1 MTGQVQPQSVV
12 TNISAKQDSP
22 VERQAQQWKQG
33 IDAAMLTFQGLQAG
47 QQAEQHALQMAYYQ
61 PMLQDTLQKRKLFK
75 GVMKND
81 PQSLRQYAGLPK
93 GTSQED
99 VMRAINTRM
108 GRGTPQTAAAGGIMR
123 VKKYAEGGKPGLT
136 PEQAAFV
143 QQMAKLVESGKTPT
157 KAQQDRL
164 NTIETK
170 TGRNVSPYTDVG
182 TQEPGNKSVASA
194 ASTLLGSTGSTDTG
208 GGTKPAPVQNPI
220 NPMDA
225 TTYSQYGVKLG
236 MTDGVLD
243 PLKPIE
249 FTDPNVLKA
258 YDYLNNMQAPSEWGQ
273 AGQMYSD
280 AYAGLGGLTNFR
292 PDTVTAERA
301 SALQA
306 TAQQAVAQQAAAQ
319 QAAAERATASQ
330 MGQIANVNADRVNLG
345 QYGINAAQMQRP
357 EDVAARQI
365 EAERILGAQMQR
377 PEDVRAQALQR
388 YQMDSTAPI
397 STQDLEAYQMAGP
410 GSWTDEGVSSKYMS
424 PYMQGVID
432 ISKREAERDY
442 TKQMNAL
449 AAKAKSAGAFGGA
462 RQALERS
469 EAQRNF
475 NQQLQDIQTKGL
487 QSAYES
493 GRSQYGQELGLSQ
506 QAALQNLQSKL
517 STQSQSSQQALQAM
531 LSNQNI
537 DYQTKLQ
544 NLQAMLGVQS
554 QEAQQMLNA
563 ALANQQTGLATNQQ
577 NLQAEMQKQLANQQA
592 GMTSQQA
599 NQQAFLQAALANQQA
614 GLTTGQTNAQLAQQA
629 ALANQGMY
637 AQGDLANQEA
647 ALRAALANQQTQFG
661 VGSLNANL
669 ANQVALQNAA
679 LGTQASL
686 QNADLGTQAA
696 MQNAQLGTQTSWQNA
711 SNALQASLQNAQLG
725 TQTNWQNAANAL
737 NASLA
742 NQQAGIAGANLNL
755 GAYNAQGNMA
765 QGLGAIGNY
774 QAGNQQDMFNNYVQA
789 GLYSMNAGNAGF
801 EAARKTAEAGY
812 NASNI
817 APTAPS

>member
-1 MTGQVQPQSVV
+1 MGGAAPIPGSTSSFQAYTPNALDWQ
-12 TNISAKQDSP
+12 KQKWQ
-22 VERQAQQWKQG
+22 QAME
-33 IDAAMLTFQGLQAG
+33 AAMLNLQAQNFG
-47 QQAEQHALQMAYYQ
+47 MQAEKHGLQMAYYQ

-75 GVMKND
+75 GVMKGD
-81 PQSLRQYAGLPK
+81 TQSLGQFAGLPK
-93 GTSQED
+93 GTSKAD
-99 VMRAINTRM
+99 AIRHIDAYRGVNT
-108 GRGTPQTAAAGGIMR
+108 QNAAAGGIMR

-143 QQMAKLVESGKTPT
+143 QKMAKLAESGQELT

-164 NTIETK
+164 NNIETK

-208 GGTKPAPVQNPI
+208 GGTKPLPQDEPYSAFK
-220 NPMDA
+220 A
-225 TTYSQYGVKLG
+225 TQPPTYGVVGGAKPS
-236 MTDGVLD
+236 D
-243 PLKPIE
+243 PIS
-249 FTDPNVLKA
+249 FTDPYAKQAL
-258 YDYLNNMQAPSEWGQ
+258 DYLGNMQAPSEWGQ

-306 TAQQAVAQQAAAQ
+306 TAQ

-531 LSNQNI
+531 LANQNI

-563 ALANQQTGLATNQQ
+563 ALANQQTGLVTNQQ

-629 ALANQGMY
+629 ALANQGIY

-686 QNADLGTQAA
+686 QNANLGTQAA
-696 MQNAQLGTQTSWQNA
+696 M
-711 SNALQASLQNAQLG
+711 QNAQLG

-765 QGLGAIGNY
+765 QGLGAIGNQ
-774 QAGNQQDMFNNYVQA
+774 QANYNQQMLGNYANAANLSMGAGQNLWNNYYQ
-789 GLYSMNAGNAGF
+789 GQQNA
-801 EAARKTAEAGY
+801 Y

-817 APTAPS
+817 PPTAPT

>member
-1 MTGQVQPQSVV
+1 MGGAAPIPGSTQSFQAY
-12 TNISAKQDSP
+12 NPNPLDWQKQKWQQAMESAMLNL
-22 VERQAQQWKQG
+22 QAQKFG
-33 IDAAMLTFQGLQAG
+33 ME
-47 QQAEQHALQMAYYQ
+47 AEKHGLQMAYYQ

-182 TQEPGNKSVASA
+182 AQEPGNKSVASA

-306 TAQQAVAQQAAAQ
+306 TAQ

-563 ALANQQTGLATNQQ
+563 ALSNQQTGLATNQQ

-629 ALANQGMY
+629 ALANQGIY

-669 ANQVALQNAA
+669 ANQVALQNAS

-686 QNADLGTQAA
+686 QNANLGTQAA
-696 MQNAQLGTQTSWQNA
+696 MQNAQLGTQTNWQNA
-711 SNALQASLQNAQLG
+711 S
-725 TQTNWQNAANAL
+725 NAL

-765 QGLGAIGNY
+765 QGLGAIGSQRADY
-774 QAGNQQDMFNNYVQA
+774 NQQMLNNYMQ
-789 GLYSMNAGNAGF
+789 GGIYSMNAGNAGF

-817 APTAPS
+817 PPAAPT